1 MTLDF
6 VVSILALPRSSR
18 RSKCVRGLIFLSFS
32 NALGLLAAVGTFID
46 SGVLVVSLRLLWMVV
61 VWLLSSLGFCCLCLV
76 CLFVWLFLFSVSYG
90 VTLIWVFVCFVLPF
104 CAGSPSLVYCTGVV
118 FVLHGP
124 NLGISVV
131 LVFSCAGS
139 PSLVYG
145 TEFGCVA
152 WP

>member
-1 MTLDF
+1 MSGCYLVWVF
-6 VVSILALPRSSR
+6 AVS
-18 RSKCVRGLIFLSFS
+18 
-32 NALGLLAAVGTFID
+32 
-46 SGVLVVSLRLLWMVV
+46 VL
-61 VWLLSSLGFCCLCLV
+61 FV
-76 CLFVWLFLFSVSYG
+76 CLFGCFLFSVSYG

-139 PSLVYG
+139 PSLVYC